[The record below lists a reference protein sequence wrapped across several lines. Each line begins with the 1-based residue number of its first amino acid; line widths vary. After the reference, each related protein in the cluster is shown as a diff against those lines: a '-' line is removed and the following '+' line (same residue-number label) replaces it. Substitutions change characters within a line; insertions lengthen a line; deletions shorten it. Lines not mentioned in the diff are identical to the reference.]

1 VVISGGGGIPVVR
14 DSSGILTGID
24 AVIDK
29 DLGAQVIARETGANV
44 LLILTDVAKRGL
56 LITGMPE
63 EKKLGAIPLD
73 EMKAYYQQ
81 DHFKAGSMGPKVF
94 GSNPVYRG
102 GGDKAV
108 ITSLE
113 NALLGAEGKIG
124 TVITR

>member
-1 VVISGGGGIPVVR
+1 
-14 DSSGILTGID
+14 
-24 AVIDK
+24 
-29 DLGAQVIARETGANV
+29 
-44 LLILTDVAKRGL
+44 LLILTDVANVAINYR
-56 LITGMPE
+56 MPE

-81 DHFKAGSMGPKVF
+81 DHFKAGSMGPKVLAAIRF
-94 GSNPVYRG
+94 IEG